1 MWVVE
6 GGVASVSFHFA
17 LILLLLGFLVLL
29 ISLIFL
35 VFLVFF
41 ASLLLF
47 TLNFYW
53 LLKNNF
59 IVVYDMLVK
68 FLKFT
73 FLARSSLIKLSMR
86 SEVPSSNPSSQAK
99 RQTAVWPVFG
109 FLILRAARTFSSPTT
124 SFVVKSRQP
133 ETATFVAEA
142 GRASAMAT
150 LIKKVNLHVKEFE
163 NLKNEFNKNIEIA
176 ISERGKIV

>member
-6 GGVASVSFHFA
+6 GGVASVSFHLA
-17 LILLLLGFLVLL
+17 LILLLLGFFVLL

-35 VFLVFF
+35 LVLFG
-41 ASLLLF
+41 SLLLF
-47 TLNFYW
+47 TLNFNW
-53 LLKNNF
+53 LLKNNY
-59 IVVYDMLVK
+59 IVVYNIFVN
-68 FLKFT
+68 FWKFT
-73 FLARSSLIKLSMR
+73 FLARSSLMKLSIR

-133 ETATFVAEA
+133 ETATLVAVP
-142 GRASAMAT
+142 GSASAMAT
-150 LIKKVNLHVKEFE
+150 LIKKSK
-163 NLKNEFNKNIEIA
+163 
-176 ISERGKIV
+176 

>member
-1 MWVVE
+1 MWVIE
-6 GGVASVSFHFA
+6 DGVASVSFHLA
-17 LILLLLGFLVLL
+17 LILLLLGFLVFL

-35 VFLVFF
+35 VLL

-47 TLNFYW
+47 TLNFNW
-53 LLKNNF
+53 LLRNNF
-59 IVVYDMLVK
+59 IVVYDMLVI

-150 LIKKVNLHVKEFE
+150 LIQKVNKKIKDFK
-163 NLKNEFNKNIEIA
+163 NLKKNFKKGE
-176 ISERGKIV
+176 SLC